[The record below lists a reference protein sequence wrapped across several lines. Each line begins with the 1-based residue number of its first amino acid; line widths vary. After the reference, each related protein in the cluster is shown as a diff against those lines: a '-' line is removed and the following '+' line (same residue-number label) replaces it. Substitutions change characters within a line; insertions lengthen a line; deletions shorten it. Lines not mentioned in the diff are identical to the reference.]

1 MSKINYIKLQSANQ
15 KTFKGISKMLPII
28 FGMLLLV
35 SIIDILVP
43 KTFYQTLFTGNP
55 FFDAVKG
62 AVLGSLFTGNPVTG
76 YILGSSFLK
85 ANIGLIAVTTFIVS
99 WVTVGL
105 IQIPAEI
112 LALGKKFAFY
122 RNLTAFLMAIIVA
135 FVTVFIVNLIP

>member
-1 MSKINYIKLQSANQ
+1 MFEIDYIKLKSANQ

-28 FGMLLLV
+28 LGMLLLV
-35 SIIDILVP
+35 SIIDVLVS
-43 KTFYQTLFTGNP
+43 KNFYQTLFTGNP
-55 FFDAVKG
+55 FFDALKG
-62 AVLGSLFTGNPVTG
+62 AVLGSVFTGNPVTG

-85 ANIGLIAVTTFIVS
+85 SNIGLIAVTTFIVS

-122 RNLTAFLMAIIVA
+122 RNLTAFLTAIIVG